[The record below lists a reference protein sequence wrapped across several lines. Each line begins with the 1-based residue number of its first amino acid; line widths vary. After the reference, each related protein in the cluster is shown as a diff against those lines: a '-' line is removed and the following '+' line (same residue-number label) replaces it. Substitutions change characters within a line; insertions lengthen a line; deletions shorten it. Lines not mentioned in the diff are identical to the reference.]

1 MSVRLHVRPAGHL
14 LIFRLSVLLLT
25 EVLLPVLRLRA
36 VRPGA
41 APPEQRDDD
50 RGEIPERTSPL
61 WLSYLDSNQERQ
73 NQNLLCY
80 RYTIA
85 QSSARKRLQRYIK
98 IQNIQFF
105 DEKMVS
111 GGDRISFF
119 FYFSGKSRAERVR
132 SERLVSC
139 SRTSGVVRASV
150 LPSGCG
156 SARRR
161 SPSYGRCGEER
172 RFPVPAGWEW
182 CPEMR
187 AGPESGAVVRAV
199 RGCGRNRKTPPSA

>member
-1 MSVRLHVRPAGHL
+1 GHL

-61 WLSYLDSNQERQ
+61 WLSYLDSNQELQ

-98 IQNIQFF
+98 IQNHQSF

-111 GGDRISFF
+111 AGDRISFF
-119 FYFSGKSRAERVR
+119 FYFSGKPRAERVR

-156 SARRR
+156 SAR
-161 SPSYGRCGEER
+161 
-172 RFPVPAGWEW
+172 
-182 CPEMR
+182 
-187 AGPESGAVVRAV
+187 
-199 RGCGRNRKTPPSA
+199 